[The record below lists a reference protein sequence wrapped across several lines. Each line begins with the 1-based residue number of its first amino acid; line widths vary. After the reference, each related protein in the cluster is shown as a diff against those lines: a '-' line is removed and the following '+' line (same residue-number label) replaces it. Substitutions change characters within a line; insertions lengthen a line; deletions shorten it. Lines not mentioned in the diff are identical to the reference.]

1 VNREIIIAV
10 IAIVSASAIILPMVW
25 RIALSLLSKLRGG
38 DPKSSVESDKRSAD
52 AKPAIET
59 VAYVRDI
66 QAACGIAPADF
77 VLQCLSSG
85 MSRDEAR
92 AARIE
97 SLEGEG
103 KGPTLKSSA
112 WCA

>member
-1 VNREIIIAV
+1 VNKEVIIAV
-10 IAIVSASAIILPMVW
+10 IAIVSASAILVPWGW

-38 DPKSSVESDKRSAD
+38 DPKSSVESGNKRSAD

-77 VLQCLSSG
+77 VLNCLLSG

-92 AARIE
+92 EARIE
-97 SLEGEG
+97 SLEGDG
-103 KGPTLKSSA
+103 K
-112 WCA
+112 

>member
-1 VNREIIIAV
+1 VNKEVIIAV
-10 IAIVSASAIILPMVW
+10 IAIVSASAILVPWGW
-25 RIALSLLSKLRGG
+25 RFALSLISKLRGG

-52 AKPAIET
+52 AKPSRET
-59 VAYVRDI
+59 VAYVGDI
-66 QAACGIAPADF
+66 QAACGNAPADF
-77 VLQCLSSG
+77 VLNCLLSG

-103 KGPTLKSSA
+103 K
-112 WCA
+112 